1 MLTPCMSSPLSAL
14 FPDFPSGAV
23 SLPLNVFTHNK
34 MSPLCVSVKDSTEHE
49 GDSFPCSRE
58 DVLCW
63 FLAGIVSEEALL
75 SFSMFLYL
83 MCHFFSRAYFK
94 IFSLSLVWFP
104 SVVLF
109 CLVFYF
115 LFITLPESACLLF
128 LTIRGKYFL
137 PTFITLSS
145 RSSPTCIWVFGS
157 LGQMIVSFLGFLCGI
172 SLLCCRFS
180 LVSIVLSP
188 SQS

>member
-137 PTFITLSS
+137 PTFLSFFLPGV
-145 RSSPTCIWVFGS
+145 RRHAFGS
-157 LGQMIVSFLGFLCGI
+157 LGHWVK
-172 SLLCCRFS
+172 
-180 LVSIVLSP
+180 
-188 SQS
+188 